1 MIELRSCS
9 IVVAVAA
16 AVVDT
21 IVEFGKIAGINMVVE
36 VGNSVAVLVA
46 LDTFVVVVVVVVFD
60 KVTEFVG
67 VVVDKFAETVDN
79 SVVGSFAVL
88 EKAAH

>member
-9 IVVAVAA
+9 IVVVVAVV
-16 AVVDT
+16 VVDT
-21 IVEFGKIAGINMVVE
+21 IVEFGKIAGINMVAE

-67 VVVDKFAETVDN
+67 VVVDKFAETVDS
-79 SVVGSFAVL
+79 SVVGSFVVL

>member
-9 IVVAVAA
+9 VAA
-16 AVVDT
+16 AVAVAVVDM

-46 LDTFVVVVVVVVFD
+46 LDTFVVVVVVVFD

-67 VVVDKFAETVDN
+67 VVVDKFVETVDN
-79 SVVGSFAVL
+79 SVVGSFVVL